1 VENITFLHCGT
12 DVGLPPP
19 VPEHPEYVQIA
30 ALWFVNVTNLLIS
43 QVILRNS
50 TGYAIIGL
58 ELGNVSIVGP
68 MFIHNGGQTGG
79 NVYLAISQSTMEKCV
94 QNTSITVTIQ
104 GCMFAHGTGTFLFR
118 PGLDVFIYSCINVD
132 IIIADSYFLNN
143 TYKGNANQR
152 TSGNLGISIDV
163 GSNPSFITVQNCFI
177 EQGNPNGM
185 YLIVDLWNTNNFVP
199 CLIHLLLGILCILST
214 PHLQITVV
222 LSMSSV
228 LVEECSFI
236 SRKDYAMQLMY
247 T

>member
-1 VENITFLHCGT
+1 MSLTIWTNFDFIRNLTLRGTGKLETVVWCTKGGFFFPNIDGLIVENITFSHCGT

-58 ELGNVSIVGP
+58 ELGNVSIVGS

-104 GCMFAHGTGTFLFR
+104 GCMFAHGTGTFLF
-118 PGLDVFIYSCINVD
+118 
-132 IIIADSYFLNN
+132 
-143 TYKGNANQR
+143 
-152 TSGNLGISIDV
+152 
-163 GSNPSFITVQNCFI
+163 
-177 EQGNPNGM
+177 
-185 YLIVDLWNTNNFVP
+185 
-199 CLIHLLLGILCILST
+199 
-214 PHLQITVV
+214 
-222 LSMSSV
+222 
-228 LVEECSFI
+228 
-236 SRKDYAMQLMY
+236 
-247 T
+247 